1 MIFIANAVNPMRHCP
16 SPARPSSQEL
26 MEDMA
31 SCKFEGDG
39 GHAKLVDALSTR
51 LGIEVAQHNGEPELL
66 GALSARALMD
76 LGFVDK
82 GC

>member
-1 MIFIANAVNPMRHCP
+1 
-16 SPARPSSQEL
+16 

-31 SCKFEGDG
+31 ACEFEGEG
-39 GHAKLVDALSTR
+39 GHAKLIDALSTR
-51 LGIEVAQHNGEPELL
+51 LALEVGPHNGEPELL
-66 GALSARALMD
+66 GAVSASALMT